1 MTRWALEAATN
12 RTVLRLHV
20 DEGLTR
26 ETIETSPPAE
36 APSPLDRLFELE
48 ALRSLDLHRYRARL
62 NLRPD
67 ADPGATAENAAAVLA
82 HAWGPASTLAPDAG
96 PRAFAATTIGGRRV
110 AESPVMAEGDPLL
123 AALFAV
129 HGVSEAIVG
138 AGVVLVRLGRLFD
151 WADVQPALE
160 AGLQAYSERGG
171 MPGSTSPP
179 A

>member
-20 DEGLTR
+20 DEELTR

-62 NLRPD
+62 SLRPD
-67 ADPGATAENAAAVLA
+67 ADPDAAAANATAVLTS
-82 HAWGPASTLAPDAG
+82 AWGPASPLAPDAG
-96 PRAFAATTIGGRRV
+96 PRVFTTTTTGDRRV
-110 AESPVMAEGDPLL
+110 AESAAMAEGDPLL

-129 HGVSEAIVG
+129 EGVSEAIVG
-138 AGVVLVRLGRLFD
+138 EGIVLVRLGRLFD
-151 WADVQPALE
+151 WARAQPGIERA
-160 AGLQAYSERGG
+160 LQAYSVAGG

-179 A
+179 V